1 MSAPTRKT
9 QSKPPPTPA
18 PSKITLSGVT
28 FTADEIISAVVKID
42 GREIII
48 DKKIDDPKRIG
59 FTK

>member
-28 FTADEIISAVVKID
+28 FTADEII
-42 GREIII
+42 I